1 MTPTTPDVTLFPGRE
16 WSAALTAVVGE
27 APAPALDYGPFQGEP
42 RSGATTP
49 SRQLVATP
57 TS

>member
-27 APAPALDYGPFQGEP
+27 APALDYGPFQGEP

-49 SRQLVATP
+49 SRRLAGMP